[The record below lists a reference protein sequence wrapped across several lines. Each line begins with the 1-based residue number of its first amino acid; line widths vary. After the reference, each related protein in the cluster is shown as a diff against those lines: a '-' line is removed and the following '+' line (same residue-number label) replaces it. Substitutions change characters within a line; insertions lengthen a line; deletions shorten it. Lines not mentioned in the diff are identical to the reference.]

1 MNDLQK
7 IFENRIR
14 LSVKDSKLPVACS
27 INDVYE
33 SISNLTKHRKNFFCP
48 PFLAKKLLLKKTKK
62 LLRKVSDIENS

>member
-33 SISNLTKHRKNFFCP
+33 SKSKFTKRRKSFFCP
-48 PFLAKKLLLKKTKK
+48 PFPARKL
-62 LLRKVSDIENS
+62 